1 MPSIYTFIVTFPFP
15 LTLTCLS
22 VTFSFTFS
30 SVTVSPSTV
39 TFNWIVFGVLSTSTS
54 FGYVVL
60 VVSPFTLSVTGF
72 LILSWYPVIDFTF
85 IVTVPVFV
93 SAILF
98 TVKVIVEPSSTV
110 SPDFILWFKTTPLS
124 FVLSSVYSISTTK
137 PFSSKDFF
145 AVSTSF
151 CNTDVTT
158 TCFIPVPMLI
168 YTFTV
173 SPAFTSVP
181 SSVSCFVIYPDSIVL
196 LVSSTN
202 SSFNLASFADFSASS
217 FVVPTN
223 FGTLVFSV
231 PKLTITLISDFSFTV
246 HFEYILDFVKLFFLL
261 LHLHYI
267 SASPSEYTNF
277 TILN

>member
-1 MPSIYTFIVTFPFP
+1 M
-15 LTLTCLS
+15 
-22 VTFSFTFS
+22 
-30 SVTVSPSTV
+30 
-39 TFNWIVFGVLSTSTS
+39 
-54 FGYVVL
+54 
-60 VVSPFTLSVTGF
+60 
-72 LILSWYPVIDFTF
+72 
-85 IVTVPVFV
+85 
-93 SAILF
+93 
-98 TVKVIVEPSSTV
+98 
-110 SPDFILWFKTTPLS
+110 S

-246 HFEYILDFVKLFFLL
+246 PFWVYFGFCEIIFPASTSALY
-261 LHLHYI
+261 
-267 SASPSEYTNF
+267 SASPSEYTNLLSWTNFLASSTVFPTKLGIATSFVLVAFAIPKVVPKLNTNNNISPTIVDNTLCFF
-277 TILN
+277 TNATNLFSFFFAVAFGPLLSSWIVDILCVGASTYSLLSTKFPCGSFNALFKSINIAVALW